1 MKVVLKSFLRKK
13 FAVNNYFYFSKFF
26 QDDEGEKSD
35 QDLVV
40 DVANEMVS

>member
-1 MKVVLKSFLRKK
+1 MYEFCFIVFVCF
-13 FAVNNYFYFSKFF
+13 FQNYL